1 MLATDGD
8 EVDDEEDDDNVSA
21 LSKHWAHCIVAM
33 AQWGMVMQV

>member
-8 EVDDEEDDDNVSA
+8 EVDEDDDNASA